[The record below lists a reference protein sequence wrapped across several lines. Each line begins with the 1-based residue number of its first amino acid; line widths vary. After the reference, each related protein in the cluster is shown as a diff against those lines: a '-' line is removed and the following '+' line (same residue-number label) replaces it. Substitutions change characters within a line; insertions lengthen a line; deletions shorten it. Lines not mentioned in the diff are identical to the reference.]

1 MVDGDPPPPGWE
13 KLLDPQSKRYYY
25 VNHELKVR
33 SWVNPGALGQDSD
46 SSPQA
51 PSAGAAAPQ
60 HQPEPGGGA
69 TRVAVI
75 NTGGFV
81 TGAQRRY
88 SGQAALATAER
99 DLANRLSPRVEFV
112 PLEFAPV
119 LAGPPAPLLVFP
131 SPLLGSR
138 RMDGLQRSPSPQRV
152 PAFRSP
158 LLAPRGS
165 SEPPP
170 PKSAVE
176 QAAENE
182 LAARQGSR
190 RMDGLQRSLSPQ
202 RVLGEGGGRRLVD
215 RRREAMPWR
224 RPRDVANMQLHASS
238 PGVLQAHSRRGGSP
252 IMRGDLH
259 SSHRS
264 AYEPTLRP
272 LSYTEELTG
281 KAERERRTY
290 PAGKALRATNDQLP
304 SLPLFDARE
313 EARGRYFADAPVE
326 DARLARS
333 FDMRSTLPSR
343 WMDNPSLSYPP
354 HSTLLRNRGSHEW
367 PGGDNYQRVED
378 YLADSMRHGGAR
390 AAEMN
395 QLRSEFSSK
404 QRELVQELN
413 AAYRHSQAQCDDLR
427 FKFQVL
433 FFA

>member
-1 MVDGDPPPPGWE
+1 MADGDLPPPGWE

-33 SWVNPGALGQDSD
+33 SWVNPGVLDQDSD

-51 PSAGAAAPQ
+51 PQ
-60 HQPEPGGGA
+60 DQPAGGA

-75 NTGGFV
+75 NTGGFM

-99 DLANRLSPRVEFV
+99 DFANKLSPRVEFV

-119 LAGPPAPLLVFP
+119 LAGPPALA
-131 SPLLGSR
+131 R
-138 RMDGLQRSPSPQRV
+138 RMDGLQRSPSQQRV
-152 PAFRSP
+152 F
-158 LLAPRGS
+158 
-165 SEPPP
+165 
-170 PKSAVE
+170 
-176 QAAENE
+176 
-182 LAARQGSR
+182 
-190 RMDGLQRSLSPQ
+190 
-202 RVLGEGGGRRLVD
+202 GEGGGRRLVD

-224 RPRDVANMQLHASS
+224 RPREIDGLQKSPSPERVPAFRSPLLAPRGGSEPPKSAVEQAAENELAARLGSRLMDGLQRRDVANMPLHASS

-252 IMRGDLH
+252 IMSGDLH

-264 AYEPTLRP
+264 AYEPALRP

-290 PAGKALRATNDQLP
+290 PAGKALRATSDQL
-304 SLPLFDARE
+304 SRLPLSRFPDARE
-313 EARGRYFADAPVE
+313 ETPGRYFTDAPVQ

-333 FDMRSTLPSR
+333 LEMLSTLPSR
-343 WMDNPSLSYPP
+343 WMDNPSLSYQPC
-354 HSTLLRNRGSHEW
+354 STLLRNRGSHEW
-367 PGGDNYQRVED
+367 PGRDNYQRAED
-378 YLADSMRHGGAR
+378 YLSDSMRHGGAR

-413 AAYRHSQAQCDDLR
+413 AAYRHSQAQCDDLQ
-427 FKFQVL
+427 FKFQVR

>member
-1 MVDGDPPPPGWE
+1 MADGDLPPPGWE

-33 SWVNPGALGQDSD
+33 SWVNPGVLDQDSD

-51 PSAGAAAPQ
+51 PQ
-60 HQPEPGGGA
+60 HQPAGGA

-75 NTGGFV
+75 NTGGFM

-99 DLANRLSPRVEFV
+99 DFANKLSPRVEFV

-119 LAGPPAPLLVFP
+119 LAGPPALA
-131 SPLLGSR
+131 R
-138 RMDGLQRSPSPQRV
+138 RMDGLQRSPSQQRV
-152 PAFRSP
+152 F
-158 LLAPRGS
+158 
-165 SEPPP
+165 
-170 PKSAVE
+170 
-176 QAAENE
+176 
-182 LAARQGSR
+182 
-190 RMDGLQRSLSPQ
+190 
-202 RVLGEGGGRRLVD
+202 GEGGGRRLVD

-224 RPRDVANMQLHASS
+224 RPREIDGLQKSPSPERVPAFRSPLLAPRGGSEPPKSAVEQAAENELAARLGSRLMDGLQRRDVANMPLHASS

-252 IMRGDLH
+252 IMSGDLH

-264 AYEPTLRP
+264 AYEPALRP

-290 PAGKALRATNDQLP
+290 PAGKALRATSDQL
-304 SLPLFDARE
+304 SRLPLSRFPDARE
-313 EARGRYFADAPVE
+313 ETPGRYFTDAPVQ

-333 FDMRSTLPSR
+333 LEMLSTLPSR
-343 WMDNPSLSYPP
+343 WMDNPSLSYQPC
-354 HSTLLRNRGSHEW
+354 STLLRNRGSHEW
-367 PGGDNYQRVED
+367 PGRDNYQRAED
-378 YLADSMRHGGAR
+378 YLSDSMRHGGAR

-413 AAYRHSQAQCDDLR
+413 AAYRHSQAQCDDLQ
-427 FKFQVL
+427 FKFQVR